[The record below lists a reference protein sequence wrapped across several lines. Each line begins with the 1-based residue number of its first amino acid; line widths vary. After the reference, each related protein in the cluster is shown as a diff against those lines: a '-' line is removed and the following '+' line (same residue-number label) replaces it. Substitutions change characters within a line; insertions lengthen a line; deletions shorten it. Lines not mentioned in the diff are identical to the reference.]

1 MVVRRRAGNEGFTAL
16 TGYSHAEA
24 VGKTIFDL
32 FIWHNPADR
41 QNLIDSLREHRQ
53 ISNMEAKFRLRNGV
67 TRTGLVSAKL
77 ITSDDVTHVLS
88 ITRDI
93 QDRIQ
98 AEESLRESEERYRS
112 LFEEN
117 QSAMLGVVTST

>member
-1 MVVRRRAGNEGFTAL
+1 M
-16 TGYSHAEA
+16 
-24 VGKTIFDL
+24 
-32 FIWHNPADR
+32 
-41 QNLIDSLREHRQ
+41 IDSLREHRQ